1 MRLRLGM
8 RLGAIAIVA
17 AVAFSAAGC
26 GPAQPASPGAGSSA
40 VAAEGHSTQPA
51 ATPTDTPAP
60 EPALTAAPSPTSSA
74 VAASPSIK
82 PGPTQAPAKAVTA
95 TPPAKPAKP
104 VTGPVQA
111 AAAPLGTLVTN
122 AEALPGCTYS
132 YIATPLTAQASYAL
146 TLLDTTYS
154 LSPSYGPAGL
164 VQATVAG
171 SGELVRSLIVPDL
184 RSMVVAARAAGAP
197 LAIASAY
204 RSYANQVVTF
214 RHWVNVEGYAKA
226 LTSSARPG
234 HSEHQLGTAIDFKA
248 RGGPDPWTMADWG
261 KQSTAGVWL
270 AANAWKYGFVMSY
283 PRGQSSKTCYEYEP
297 WHFRYVGIAEAAAI
311 RASGLTPREWIWEHQ
326 PNPELPSPQ

>member
-1 MRLRLGM
+1 
-8 RLGAIAIVA
+8 VA

-26 GPAQPASPGAGSSA
+26 GSAQPASPGAGSTE
-40 VAAEGHSTQPA
+40 AAGGGQATQPT
-51 ATPTDTPAP
+51 ATPTPMPTDTQTPTP
-60 EPALTAAPSPTSSA
+60 GDSTTSSPA
-74 VAASPSIK
+74 SSPVAPSPSIK
-82 PGPTQAPAKAVTA
+82 PGPTQAPAKSVAP
-95 TPPAKPAKP
+95 TPPAKP

-111 AAAPLGTLVTN
+111 AAAAAPPGTLVTN
-122 AEALPGCTYS
+122 AEALPGCAYS
-132 YIATPLTAQASYAL
+132 YLPTPLAGQADYAL

-154 LSPSYGPAGL
+154 LSSSYQPAGL
-164 VQATVAG
+164 VRATVAG

-214 RHWVNVEGYAKA
+214 RHWVNVQGYARA

-234 HSEHQLGTAIDFKA
+234 HSEHQLGTAIDFKS

-261 KQSTAGVWL
+261 KQSAAGIWM

-283 PRGQSSKTCYEYEP
+283 PRGQIARTCYEYEP
-297 WHFRYVGIAEAAAI
+297 WHYRYVGVAEAAAI
-311 RASGLTPREWIWEHQ
+311 RASGLTPRQWIWEHQ